1 MSYKKKK
8 QLSYMIIGCLVIVAF
23 ACRHISVN
31 NTYLR
36 HFANQCRSS
45 IYIGLYSAWVIY
57 LEKHVVDMKM
67 RRCLTQIGL
76 FAGCTVIT
84 ILVFAVIYGII
95 YGLTARTYYK
105 IVERR

>member
-8 QLSYMIIGCLVIVAF
+8 QLSYIIIGCLVIVAF

-57 LEKHVVDMKM
+57 LKKHVVDMKM
-67 RRCLTQIGL
+67 RRCLTQIGAL
-76 FAGCTVIT
+76 MVLWFLIRTIKFLVFFWIRWKNVFAGI
-84 ILVFAVIYGII
+84 FII
-95 YGLTARTYYK
+95 YQ
-105 IVERR
+105 